1 MPSRHSVF
9 VLGAAISIM
18 NPAYSETQ
26 VPAEHAA
33 HGSAQS
39 AMLTAPGND
48 AFGAI
53 QEVVNKLMSDPRT
66 DWGRVNLEALRQHLV
81 DMANT
86 TLYVDVVEQ
95 KPIKNGITFTV
106 KPAVPGAAA
115 SLDRTMSAHSEVLR
129 QETGWA
135 LHAKKLGSGWR
146 VDVTSPRPD
155 EVVKIQGLGYIGIMA
170 LGNHH
175 QPHHWQMATG
185 GNPHRA
191 H

>member
-1 MPSRHSVF
+1 MLFRNSIF
-9 VLGAAISIM
+9 ILGATISIT

-26 VPAEHAA
+26 EHAEHA
-33 HGSAQS
+33 HRSASS

-53 QEVVNKLMSDPRT
+53 QEVVSKLMSDPKT
-66 DWGRVNLEALRQHLV
+66 DWKRVNLEALRQHLV

-86 TLYVDVVEQ
+86 TLYVEVMNQ
-95 KPIKNGITFTV
+95 KPTKNGITFTV
-106 KPAVPGAAA
+106 KPTVPSAAA

-129 QETGWA
+129 KEIGWEFR
-135 LHAKKLGSGWR
+135 AKKLNSGWR
-146 VDVTSPRPD
+146 VDVTSSKPD
-155 EVVKIQGLGYIGIMA
+155 EVVKIQGLGYIGMMA

-185 GNPHRA
+185 GNPHA

>member
-1 MPSRHSVF
+1 MFSRSF
-9 VLGAAISIM
+9 IFMLGATVTMA
-18 NPAYSETQ
+18 NPAFSDTKAPVQHAHSSTQ
-26 VPAEHAA
+26 PGV
-33 HGSAQS
+33 
-39 AMLTAPGND
+39 LTAPGND

-53 QEVVNKLMSDPRT
+53 QEVVNKLMSDPKT
-66 DWGRVNLEALRQHLV
+66 DWKRVNLEALRQHLV

-106 KPAVPGAAA
+106 KPATPGASA
-115 SLDRTMSAHSEVLR
+115 SLDRTMSAHSKILE
-129 QETGWA
+129 QETGWTFRS
-135 LHAKKLGSGWR
+135 KKQNDGWS
-146 VDVTSPRPD
+146 VDVTGSKPD

-185 GNPHRA
+185 SNPHHA

>member
-1 MPSRHSVF
+1 MLSRSFVF
-9 VLGAAISIM
+9 MLGTTLLV
-18 NPAYSETQ
+18 NPVFSETE
-26 VPAEHAA
+26 VPAQHA
-33 HGSAQS
+33 HSSAQS
-39 AMLTAPGND
+39 GMLTAPGND

-53 QEVVNKLMSDPRT
+53 QEVVNKLMSDPGT
-66 DWGRVNLEALRQHLV
+66 DWKRVNLEALRQHLV

-106 KPAVPGAAA
+106 KPTTPGATA
-115 SLDRTMSAHSEVLR
+115 SLDRTMSAHSEILK

-135 LHAKKLGSGWR
+135 LRAKKQNSGWR
-146 VDVTSPRPD
+146 VDVTSSKLD

-185 GNPHRA
+185 SNPHHA